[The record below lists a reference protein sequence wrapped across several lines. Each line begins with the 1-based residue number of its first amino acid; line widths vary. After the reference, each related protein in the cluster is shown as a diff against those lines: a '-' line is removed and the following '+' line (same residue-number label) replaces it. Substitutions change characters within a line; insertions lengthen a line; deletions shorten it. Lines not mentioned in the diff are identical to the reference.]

1 MLRAFRKVTPT
12 ILRAVCLRRSD
23 GSTFNPAKPS
33 RSLLLRV
40 SMLVFTASILMRAI
54 TLVRA
59 QEMGEAGSEN
69 GTGMEPMSAPTP
81 NDPNLP
87 APLPHI
93 QMRQPIEGSM
103 MVSPPYGNAP
113 LTVGFFVLAT
123 DPETIGFLTYQW
135 NFGDGTVSALPPEL
149 YIFHHYR
156 NPGTYVCS
164 LVVKTVDGRS
174 KTLFQ
179 GVVVK
184 PPR

>member
-1 MLRAFRKVTPT
+1 V
-12 ILRAVCLRRSD
+12 
-23 GSTFNPAKPS
+23 KPS
-33 RSLLLRV
+33 RFFSLFLPIV
-40 SMLVFTASILMRAI
+40 VFALAI
-54 TLVRA
+54 FVAAMPSVCA
-59 QEMGEAGSEN
+59 QEMGETGNDNGS
-69 GTGMEPMSAPTP
+69 GMEPMSAPTS

-123 DPETIGFLTYQW
+123 DPENIGFLTYQW

-149 YIFHHYR
+149 YIFHHYQ

-164 LVVKTVDGRS
+164 LILKTVDGRS

-184 PPR
+184 PLQK